1 MIRWLWWWWW
11 WWWRRRRGGGGK
23 GGRGVLLRENRGWS
37 VREFLDCTWKINIQT
52 ENHLNTNFALGDT
65 EVGEGVL
72 YYTYMML
79 VIFRV
84 LKYF

>member
-1 MIRWLWWWWW
+1 MI
-11 WWWRRRRGGGGK
+11 
-23 GGRGVLLRENRGWS
+23 
-37 VREFLDCTWKINIQT
+37 
-52 ENHLNTNFALGDT
+52 FALGDT

-72 YYTYMML
+72 YYTNLM